1 MSFLNELKTAYQ
13 DSQKSK
19 LWTDEIKQTI
29 QGNARNG
36 ATAYTHYF
44 DKYDYSQTDIDSF
57 CETVRSESLTVRVSD
72 YESWGSKYYEV
83 TISGWA
89 V

>member
-1 MSFLNELKTAYQ
+1 MSFLNELKAAYQ

-36 ATAYTHYF
+36 ATAYTRYF
-44 DKYDYSQTDIDSF
+44 DKYDYSQADIDLF
-57 CETVRSESLTVRVSD
+57 CETVRSESLTVQVSD
-72 YESWGSKYYEV
+72 YESRFDMYYEV
-83 TISGWA
+83 TISGWTD
-89 V
+89 